1 MPSHRVRKPK
11 LTVATS
17 GTTHYIEVP
26 SQTSAALRAYLCGH
40 GVRALPAE
48 PCASHLDTIELG
60 RGTDLSAVQGLLDR
74 WA

>member
-1 MPSHRVRKPK
+1 VPTQRAPKPK
-11 LTVATS
+11 LTVASS

-26 SQTSAALRAYLCGH
+26 SHTSAALRAYLCGH

-60 RGTDLSAVQGLLDR
+60 RGTDLSVVQGLLDR